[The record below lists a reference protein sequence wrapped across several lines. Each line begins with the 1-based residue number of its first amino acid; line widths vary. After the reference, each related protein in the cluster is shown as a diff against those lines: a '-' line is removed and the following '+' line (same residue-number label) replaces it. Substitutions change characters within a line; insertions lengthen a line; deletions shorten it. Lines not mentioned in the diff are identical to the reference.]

1 MELPGPC
8 SPGLLRVLLRD
19 LRCGWVITSELIL
32 LTDHFFTSCRI
43 TEILVI
49 GPAHLQSF
57 LANVSATQSLVDGD
71 AGAKGSPARGGASG
85 VTVET

>member
-32 LTDHFFTSCRI
+32 LTDHFFTSWRI

-57 LANVSATQSLVDGD
+57 LANVSATQMEMLEPKAARRGEEP
-71 AGAKGSPARGGASG
+71 PALP
-85 VTVET
+85 